1 MTIVHCT
8 MLKALKEW
16 WEDYGED
23 HWEDLLDEIKVPFW
37 YAKVYLYIGS
47 FKLGFRKPPVISR
60 DQLAKNWG
68 LRFTTIYWNSHFNGQ
83 ARMIRFTI
91 QELTDFVWANEHVT
105 LEERIILGLCDAGW
119 RERAFGMHLLIL
131 FNLEL
136 GSELVLQV
144 MEVHPEYIR
153 SDDWHAHQLF
163 FFYLVLNRSPK
174 ALAILERE
182 KDVTLWPQDAESLRS
197 LRYLN
202 FKRTC
207 LALALLPSHKDG
219 FLSSNSEIRKL
230 ARTLDVY
237 VTRAKILRLM
247 PKPVVK
253 YRIDDFSAATKA
265 RTSLRAVSDHE
276 ILRRREIA
284 LSNDI

>member
-23 HWEDLLDEIKVPFW
+23 HWQDLLDEIKVPFW

-47 FKLGFRKPPVISR
+47 FKLGFRKPSVISR

-83 ARMIRFTI
+83 ARMIRFSI

-144 MEVHPEYIR
+144 MEVHPEFIR
-153 SDDWHAHQLF
+153 RDNWHAHELF
-163 FFYLVLNRSPK
+163 FFYLVLNKSPR

-182 KDVTLWPQDAESLRS
+182 KDVWPEDADSPRS
-197 LRYLN
+197 PQYLN

-207 LALALLPSHKDG
+207 FELALLSSHKDA
-219 FLSSNSEIRKL
+219 FLSSNAEMRRL

-237 VTRAKILRLM
+237 VNRSKILRLM
-247 PKPVVK
+247 PKPILKFQNDEVPE
-253 YRIDDFSAATKA
+253 ATKA
-265 RTSLRAVSDHE
+265 RTSLRSVSVHG
-276 ILRRREIA
+276 ILRRVKIG
-284 LSNDI
+284 

>member
-1 MTIVHCT
+1 MKNW
-8 MLKALKEW
+8 LKYSLSRRVQEF
-16 WEDYGED
+16 
-23 HWEDLLDEIKVPFW
+23 KVPFW
-37 YAKVYLYIGS
+37 YAKVYYYCWS
-47 FKLGFRKPPVISR
+47 HKFGFRQPPVINR
-60 DQLAKNWG
+60 DQLAANWG
-68 LRFTTIYWNSHFNGQ
+68 GRFKTIYWNSHFNGQ

-144 MEVHPEYIR
+144 MEVHPEFIR
-153 SDDWHAHQLF
+153 RDDWHAHQLF
-163 FFYLVLNRSPK
+163 FFYLVLNKSPK

-230 ARTLDVY
+230 SRTLDVY
-237 VTRAKILRLM
+237 VNRAKILKMM
-247 PKPVVK
+247 PRPVVT
-253 YRIDDFSAATKA
+253 YRIDEFSLATKA
-265 RTSLRAVSDHE
+265 RTSLRAVSEHG
-276 ILRRREIA
+276 ILRRLKIG
-284 LSNDI
+284 

>member
-1 MTIVHCT
+1 MQRSRVIS
-8 MLKALKEW
+8 MKNWLKYSLSSLIQEV
-16 WEDYGED
+16 
-23 HWEDLLDEIKVPFW
+23 KVPFW
-37 YAKVYLYIGS
+37 YAKVYLYCGS

-83 ARMIRFTI
+83 ARMIRFSI

-136 GSELVLQV
+136 GSEWVLDI
-144 MEVHPEYIR
+144 MEAQPEFIR
-153 SDDWHAHQLF
+153 KDDWHGHQLF

-174 ALAILERE
+174 ALKLLERE

-197 LRYLN
+197 LQYLK

-219 FLSSNSEIRKL
+219 FLSSNSEIRNL
-230 ARTLDVY
+230 SRTLDVY
-237 VTRAKILRLM
+237 VNRAKILKMM
-247 PKPVVK
+247 PRPVVT
-253 YRIDDFSAATKA
+253 YRIDEFSWATKA

-276 ILRRREIA
+276 ILRRLKIE
-284 LSNDI
+284 

>member
-1 MTIVHCT
+1 MTIVHCS

-23 HWEDLLDEIKVPFW
+23 HWEDLLNEIKVPIW
-37 YAKVYLYIGS
+37 YAKVYLYSAS
-47 FKLGFRKPPVISR
+47 FKLGIRKPPVITHA
-60 DQLAKNWG
+60 QLAERWG
-68 LRFTTIYWNSHFNGQ
+68 GRFITIYWNSHFNGQ

-91 QELTDFVWANEHVT
+91 KELTDFVWANEHVT

-144 MEVHPEYIR
+144 MEVHPEFIR
-153 SDDWHAHQLF
+153 RDDWHAHELF
-163 FFYLVLNRSPK
+163 FFYLVLNKSPR

-182 KDVTLWPQDAESLRS
+182 KDVSLWPEDADSPRS
-197 LRYLN
+197 LQYLN

-207 LALALLPSHKDG
+207 FELALLPSHKDA
-219 FLSSNSEIRKL
+219 FLSSNAEMRRL

-237 VTRAKILRLM
+237 VNRARILRLM
-247 PKPVVK
+247 PKPILK
-253 YRIDDFSAATKA
+253 FQIDEVPAATKA
-265 RTSLRAVSDHE
+265 RTSLRAVSEHG
-276 ILRRREIA
+276 ILRRLKIG
-284 LSNDI
+284 